1 VALDIDTGKMKWY
14 FQNTPHDT
22 HDWDSEEALVLVD
35 APFKGQMRKLLIQAN
50 RNGYFY
56 LLDRTNGKFLL
67 GTPFVSKLTWAN
79 GMTEDGRPIVVA
91 GSDPTVEGNRVCP
104 STAGATNW
112 PSPAYNPD
120 TKLFYLI
127 VQEGCGI
134 TYKSS
139 NNFKAGMP
147 GSGTGYMESPADQ
160 ENWQLYVKALD
171 LSGKTVWSYMQVD
184 SNHYGP
190 GLLSTA
196 GGIIFAGEQQGQFTA
211 LDAKTGKVLWHFN
224 TGGLITAGP
233 MTYSVNGKQY
243 VSIASYANVFAFA
256 LPDAMDR

>member
-1 VALDIDTGKMKWY
+1 
-14 FQNTPHDT
+14 
-22 HDWDSEEALVLVD
+22 
-35 APFKGQMRKLLIQAN
+35 
-50 RNGYFY
+50 
-56 LLDRTNGKFLL
+56 
-67 GTPFVSKLTWAN
+67 
-79 GMTEDGRPIVVA
+79 
-91 GSDPTVEGNRVCP
+91 
-104 STAGATNW
+104 
-112 PSPAYNPD
+112 
-120 TKLFYLI
+120 
-127 VQEGCGI
+127 
-134 TYKSS
+134 
-139 NNFKAGMP
+139 MP

-243 VSIASYANVFAFA
+243 VAIGSYANFFAFA
-256 LPDAMDR
+256 LPDAAAR

>member
-1 VALDIDTGKMKWY
+1 MAQGW
-14 FQNTPHDT
+14 
-22 HDWDSEEALVLVD
+22 A
-35 APFKGQMRKLLIQAN
+35 
-50 RNGYFY
+50 
-56 LLDRTNGKFLL
+56 
-67 GTPFVSKLTWAN
+67 KLTWAN
-79 GMTEDGRPIVVA
+79 GMTEDGRPIVVP
-91 GSDPTVEGNRVCP
+91 GSEPTVGGSRVCP

-112 PSPAYNPD
+112 PAPTYDPD

-139 NNFKAGMP
+139 SNFKAGMP

-196 GGIIFAGEQQGQFTA
+196 GGIIFALPPSGIAGCGRNQRTRNLPNREAFRPGNLIILGKLDGQTRRKSRG
-211 LDAKTGKVLWHFN
+211 LRRGGSRQKV
-224 TGGLITAGP
+224 G
-233 MTYSVNGKQY
+233 
-243 VSIASYANVFAFA
+243 
-256 LPDAMDR
+256 

>member
-1 VALDIDTGKMKWY
+1 
-14 FQNTPHDT
+14 
-22 HDWDSEEALVLVD
+22 
-35 APFKGQMRKLLIQAN
+35 
-50 RNGYFY
+50 
-56 LLDRTNGKFLL
+56 
-67 GTPFVSKLTWAN
+67 
-79 GMTEDGRPIVVA
+79 
-91 GSDPTVEGNRVCP
+91 
-104 STAGATNW
+104 
-112 PSPAYNPD
+112 
-120 TKLFYLI
+120 
-127 VQEGCGI
+127 
-134 TYKSS
+134 
-139 NNFKAGMP
+139 
-147 GSGTGYMESPADQ
+147 MESPADQ

-256 LPDAMDR
+256 LPDAAAR